1 MKEVDLLQ
9 RKEAREDCISRV
21 EVLDKVGELLLLP
34 NTEYATTKQVAEYYG
49 VGVRAITSLV
59 FDNKDEVV
67 SDGYKVMK
75 GKELEN
81 TNTIP
86 FKEFT
91 KNRANYKFTM
101 EDGSILS
108 VGGGGVGLFPK
119 RAILRIGM
127 LLTESE
133 VAKEVRKLLLKENPK
148 LFSELSPENNLRFK
162 KYETEIKN
170 FLNFTF
176 GEENVKCQVRCG
188 KYNLDFVLFDIV
200 HIEVDEF
207 GHISY
212 DKEKEK
218 ERQEYILKYTDYYTF
233 RYNPQKDKP
242 YKLIYEIMD
251 LFTHI
256 GFPNDVEE
264 DDCYYKNYYFES

>member
-9 RKEAREDCISRV
+9 RKEAREDCVSRI

-34 NTEYATTKQVAEYYG
+34 NTEYATTRQVAEYYG
-49 VGVRAITSLV
+49 VSLDV
-59 FDNKDEVV
+59 IKTLRQRNYDELLSDNLREM
-67 SDGYKVMK
+67 GAR
-75 GKELEN
+75 E
-81 TNTIP
+81 T
-86 FKEFT
+86 KEFLVS
-91 KNRANYKFTM
+91 NGLIFTNHKGYF
-101 EDGSILS
+101 ECNNERFSNGKTT
-108 VGGGGVGLFPK
+108 LFPK
-119 RAILRIGM
+119 RAILKVGM
-127 LLTESE
+127 LLTDSE

-176 GEENVKCQVRCG
+176 GEENVKCQVKCG
-188 KYNLDFVLFDIV
+188 KYKLDFVLFDIV

-207 GHISY
+207 GHNSY
-212 DKEKEK
+212 NKEKEK
-218 ERQEYILKYTDYYTF
+218 ERQEYILKNTDYYTF

-256 GFPNDVEE
+256 GFPNGVEE

>member
-1 MKEVDLLQ
+1 
-9 RKEAREDCISRV
+9 
-21 EVLDKVGELLLLP
+21 
-34 NTEYATTKQVAEYYG
+34 
-49 VGVRAITSLV
+49 
-59 FDNKDEVV
+59 
-67 SDGYKVMK
+67 
-75 GKELEN
+75 
-81 TNTIP
+81 
-86 FKEFT
+86 
-91 KNRANYKFTM
+91 
-101 EDGSILS
+101 
-108 VGGGGVGLFPK
+108 
-119 RAILRIGM
+119 M
-127 LLTESE
+127 LLIDSE

-176 GEENVKCQVRCG
+176 GEENVKCQFKCG

-207 GHISY
+207 GHRSY
-212 DKEKEK
+212 NKEKEK
-218 ERQEYILKYTDYYTF
+218 ERQEYILKYTNYYTF

>member
-1 MKEVDLLQ
+1 MKEVDLLEG
-9 RKEAREDCISRV
+9 KEAREDCISRI

-34 NTEYATTKQVAEYYG
+34 NTEYATINQVSNYYNVEQEAIRKLFQRNKEELVHNG
-49 VGVRAITSLV
+49 AITLGANKIVDDILRVDKMFIHKTKSGILIG
-59 FDNKDEVV
+59 DNK
-67 SDGYKVMK
+67 
-75 GKELEN
+75 L
-81 TNTIP
+81 
-86 FKEFT
+86 
-91 KNRANYKFTM
+91 NYK
-101 EDGSILS
+101 SNL
-108 VGGGGVGLFPK
+108 LFSK
-119 RAILRIGM
+119 RAILNVGM
-127 LLTESE
+127 LLTESY

-148 LFSELSPENNLRFK
+148 LFSELSSENNLRFK

-176 GEENVKCQVRCG
+176 GEENVKCQVKCG
-188 KYNLDFVLFDIV
+188 KYKLDFVLFDIV

-207 GHISY
+207 GHSSY

-256 GFPNDVEE
+256 GFPNGVEE

>member
-34 NTEYATTKQVAEYYG
+34 NTEYATTEQVANYYN
-49 VGVRAITSLV
+49 VGQEAIRKLFQRNKEELVHNGAITLGANKIVDDILRVDKMFIHKTKSGILIG
-59 FDNKDEVV
+59 DNK
-67 SDGYKVMK
+67 
-75 GKELEN
+75 L
-81 TNTIP
+81 
-86 FKEFT
+86 
-91 KNRANYKFTM
+91 NYK
-101 EDGSILS
+101 SNL
-108 VGGGGVGLFPK
+108 LFSK
-119 RAILRIGM
+119 RAILNVGM
-127 LLTESE
+127 LLTDSE
-133 VAKEVRKLLLKENPK
+133 VAKEVRKLLSKENPK

-176 GEENVKCQVRCG
+176 GEENVKCQVKCG
-188 KYNLDFVLFDIV
+188 KYKLDFVLFDIV

-207 GHISY
+207 GHSSY
-212 DKEKEK
+212 DEEKEK

-256 GFPNDVEE
+256 GFPNGVEE

>member
-1 MKEVDLLQ
+1 MKEMDLLQ
-9 RKEAREDCISRV
+9 RKEAREDCVSRV

-34 NTEYATTKQVAEYYG
+34 NTEYATTEQVANYYEVG
-49 VGVRAITSLV
+49 IETIQSLIKDNREELTKNGFAKFKKDEILLNILKGQVVEKQRTCCIVDVNGVRVRVNNSGM
-59 FDNKDEVV
+59 N
-67 SDGYKVMK
+67 
-75 GKELEN
+75 
-81 TNTIP
+81 
-86 FKEFT
+86 
-91 KNRANYKFTM
+91 
-101 EDGSILS
+101 
-108 VGGGGVGLFPK
+108 LFSK
-119 RAILRIGM
+119 RAILRVGM
-127 LLTESE
+127 WLTESE

-176 GEENVKCQVRCG
+176 GEENVKCQVKCG
-188 KYNLDFVLFDIV
+188 KYKLDFVLFDIV

-207 GHISY
+207 GHSSY

-218 ERQEYILKYTDYYTF
+218 ERQEYILKNTDYYTF

-256 GFPNDVEE
+256 GFPNGVEE